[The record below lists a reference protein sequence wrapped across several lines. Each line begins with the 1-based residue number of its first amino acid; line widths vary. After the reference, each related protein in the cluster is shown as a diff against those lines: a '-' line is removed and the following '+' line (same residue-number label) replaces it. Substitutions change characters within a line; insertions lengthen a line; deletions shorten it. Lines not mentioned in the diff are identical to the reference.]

1 MLTALKIPFSQEIL
15 FLGLASFVLFLMRR
29 VIVSL
34 PKDQKPMMIGMAILV
49 FVPGATPHPGPSP
62 SWFSIDQ
69 LLFDEQF
76 FSYLFFL
83 STLMALVGIV
93 VLRPLL
99 IKNSI
104 ARVMVLL
111 AIVTTVLSLPNIGM
125 YYGLHHWTSSVTGGL
140 VDARFIT
147 LIDAAALSLFTYLIM
162 LPLLAWVAQN
172 APSETKA
179 TFFALFASFASLSG
193 LASSLGAKYLNQVF
207 VVTREV
213 RDKVTGDILTEADYS
228 ELGLLMITVV
238 VVAFVTKVGTV
249 VAVQNSRFCIRAA
262 SA

>member
-1 MLTALKIPFSQEIL
+1 
-15 FLGLASFVLFLMRR
+15 
-29 VIVSL
+29 
-34 PKDQKPMMIGMAILV
+34 
-49 FVPGATPHPGPSP
+49 
-62 SWFSIDQ
+62 
-69 LLFDEQF
+69 
-76 FSYLFFL
+76 
-83 STLMALVGIV
+83 MALVGIV

-125 YYGLHHWTSSVTGGL
+125 YYGLHHWTYSVTGGL

-147 LIDAAALSLFTYLIM
+147 LIDAAAVSPFIYLTM
-162 LPLLAWVAQN
+162 LPPAGLGGAKCPA
-172 APSETKA
+172 SEHSPAA
-179 TFFALFASFASLSG
+179 TFALFAFASLSG
-193 LASSLGAKYLNQVF
+193 LASSLGGKYLNQIF

-213 RDKVTGDILTEADYS
+213 KDKVTGNILTEADYS

-262 SA
+262 SAQADRLRIGDRFVGCDPPPFPCGHLISTRPQSIKTLGHFSVD